1 MEIDKVFHNTI
12 MYQDL
17 EILQDY
23 LDTFKLDPQL
33 TSVLKNIN
41 MLRHFGNLTKIFWIF
56 EEILHDEAERVK
68 QLNGVKTRNKVGF
81 VYIKQIF
88 YDIVELLLEATND
101 KKASSI
107 DSRCVVCYENEIC
120 IKIQPCNHFV
130 VCKSCFNRL

>member
-41 MLRHFGNLTKIFWIF
+41 MLRHFGNLTKNLFGF
-56 EEILHDEAERVK
+56 LK
-68 QLNGVKTRNKVGF
+68 KFYTMKLN
-81 VYIKQIF
+81 
-88 YDIVELLLEATND
+88 E
-101 KKASSI
+101 
-107 DSRCVVCYENEIC
+107 
-120 IKIQPCNHFV
+120 
-130 VCKSCFNRL
+130 

>member
-1 MEIDKVFHNTI
+1 
-12 MYQDL
+12 
-17 EILQDY
+17 
-23 LDTFKLDPQL
+23 
-33 TSVLKNIN
+33 
-41 MLRHFGNLTKIFWIF
+41 MLRHFGNLTKNLFGFF

-120 IKIQPCNHFV
+120 IKI
-130 VCKSCFNRL
+130 STM